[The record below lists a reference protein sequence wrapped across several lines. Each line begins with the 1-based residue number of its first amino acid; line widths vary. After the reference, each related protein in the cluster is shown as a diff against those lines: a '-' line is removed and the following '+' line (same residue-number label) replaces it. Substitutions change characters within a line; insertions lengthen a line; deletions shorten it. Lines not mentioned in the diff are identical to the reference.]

1 MTTDLWQDD
10 GRVALS
16 LGSDGVGH
24 LRLTRADKLNALDP
38 AMIDALLAAGEK
50 LASLPGLRCLVLSGE
65 GDGFCAGLDLST
77 MAAGLANLEPLAT
90 RTHGNANRFQQLALQ
105 WRKLPVP
112 VIAAIHGVC
121 LGGGLQI
128 AAGADIRIVAPD
140 ARLAVMELKWG
151 IVPDM
156 GGFALWRGLVREDV
170 LRELTYTN
178 RTFSGTEAA
187 ALGFATSCEAE
198 PLAVAL
204 PLAAEIAARNPDA
217 IRAAKRLFNAAPD
230 SSLDAILMAES
241 VEQQALLGSANQME
255 AVRSQMERR
264 PGRLTDPA

>member
-1 MTTDLWQDD
+1 MTDLWQID

-16 LGSDGVGH
+16 MDGEGVAH

-38 AMIDALLAAGEK
+38 VMIDALLAAGER
-50 LASLPGLRCLVLSGE
+50 LSGMAGLRCVVLSGE

-77 MAAGLANLEPLAT
+77 MAAGLGGLDPLAE
-90 RTHGNANRFQQLALQ
+90 RSHGNANRFQQLALQ

-112 VIAAIHGVC
+112 VITAIHGVC

-128 AAGADIRIVAPD
+128 AAGADIRIVTPD
-140 ARLAVMELKWG
+140 ARLAIMEMKWG

-156 GGFALWRGLVREDV
+156 GGFALWRGLVREDL

-178 RTFSGTEAA
+178 RTFSGVEGVTM
-187 ALGFATSCEAE
+187 GFATSSDEA
-198 PLAVAL
+198 PLAVAKA
-204 PLAAEIAARNPDA
+204 LAVAISARNPDA
-217 IRAAKRLFNAAPD
+217 IRAAKRLFNASQD
-230 SSLDAILMAES
+230 SALDAILMAES

-264 PGRLTDPA
+264 PGRFTDPA